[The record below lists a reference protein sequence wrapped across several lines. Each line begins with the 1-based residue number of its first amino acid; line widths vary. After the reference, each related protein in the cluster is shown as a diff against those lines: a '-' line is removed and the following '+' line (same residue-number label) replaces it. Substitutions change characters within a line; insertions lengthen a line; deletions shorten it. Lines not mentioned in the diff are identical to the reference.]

1 MLYSQLSRDVSVIDL
16 YLLAPLEVRAAT
28 PDPIPAGHL
37 HGKELLLREYAP
49 EARTYELMTILSPD
63 VTEENIPPALEVIG
77 GYITSVGGE
86 LQETLTDSPWGRRRL
101 AYPIRHGG
109 RDLRDGYYTLY
120 HFVLQPSSVGEVER
134 ELKLNTDVIRYL
146 VTRYEPVPVK
156 ELTAE
161 EAEIAAEDEA
171 AAAYAAA
178 QASEGTDAP
187 ADDTEGESP
196 DTEQASPVASDTA
209 AGEGP
214 ADTAQATSDGTAS
227 ASEAPDA
234 GLETSTEAA
243 LSPSGPETEPAP
255 STVTEGETAAESDV
269 PDAEA
274 EEEGSS
280 DPTKEG

>member
-1 MLYSQLSRDVSVIDL
+1 MSAIDL
-16 YLLAPLEVRAAT
+16 YLLAPLEARAAT

-37 HGKELLLREYAP
+37 HGKELPLRAYAP

-77 GYITSVGGE
+77 GYITSAGGE

-109 RDLRDGYYTLY
+109 RDVRDGYYTLY
-120 HFVLQPSSVGEVER
+120 HFVLQPSSVREVER
-134 ELKLNTDVIRYL
+134 ELKLNTDVMRYL
-146 VTRYEPVPVK
+146 VTRYEPAPVK
-156 ELTAE
+156 ELTPE

-178 QASEGTDAP
+178 QASDGADAP

-196 DTEQASPVASDTA
+196 DIEQASLVASETVAD
-209 AGEGP
+209 EGP
-214 ADTAQATSDGTAS
+214 ADTAPATSEGTVLAR
-227 ASEAPDA
+227 EAPDA
-234 GLETSTEAA
+234 GPEASTEAVS
-243 LSPSGPETEPAP
+243 SPNGSETDRA
-255 STVTEGETAAESDV
+255 SSAATAGETPGASDARH
-269 PDAEA
+269 AEA
-274 EEEGSS
+274 GEEGSS

>member
-1 MLYSQLSRDVSVIDL
+1 M
-16 YLLAPLEVRAAT
+16 
-28 PDPIPAGHL
+28 
-37 HGKELLLREYAP
+37 REYAP

-77 GYITSVGGE
+77 GYIISAGGE

-120 HFVLQPSSVGEVER
+120 HFVLQPSSVGEIER

-156 ELTAE
+156 ELTPE

-178 QASEGTDAP
+178 QASGGPEAP
-187 ADDTEGESP
+187 ADDKGEPPDTGPATLVAGETAVDESP
-196 DTEQASPVASDTA
+196 PDS
-209 AGEGP
+209 
-214 ADTAQATSDGTAS
+214 AQATSGGTVL

-234 GLETSTEAA
+234 GLEALTEAEI
-243 LSPSGPETEPAP
+243 SPSGPEAELAP
-255 STVTEGETAAESDV
+255 STPTEDEMPESDA
-269 PDAEA
+269 PGAEA
-274 EEEGSS
+274 EGEGSS